1 MNGNQLLKDEVTT
14 KETETLLEAPMSY
27 SQKRLWFLQSYDVDL
42 NAYNISFSF
51 NMYGELNISKFEESL
66 EVIIQRHEIFRTF
79 FKQEGSDYKQVVYPL
94 KKLNFELVEL
104 ESLDGESEEEK
115 IQQFMDELQDNTFD
129 LTSKNLY
136 HFYLLRI
143 NDQQYRFFVNIHHMI
158 FDRWSFNKF
167 MYELVEIYRAKL
179 QSTKI
184 ELPDLEIQYSDY
196 SYWQQSWLEEGNA
209 DDQLQYWSTKLGGKL
224 PVLELPTDYPRPP
237 KQTFNGSSVKVEI
250 PEELCIK
257 LRKWCQEENVTPNMA
272 LLAAYK
278 VLLYR
283 YTGEHDILI
292 GTPIAGRNQEEI
304 EDLIGFFVNTLVIR
318 TDLSQNPSFI
328 DYLNQV
334 KDVCLEAYS
343 NQDIPF
349 EHLVEKLNPERSSS
363 AAPIFQ
369 VMFSLQNKIETNIK
383 MEDVA
388 IELLE
393 NENKT
398 SKFDLS
404 LIMHEKGA
412 SFVGEL
418 QYNTDLFKK
427 STVQR
432 MGQHF
437 LNLVTAVI
445 EEPSKSI
452 ADFPILTSEENE
464 LFQQVNSSEPN
475 QLDGSIKQLFEM
487 QVKNNP
493 HAIALEHEETQ
504 LSYSELNSKANQL
517 AHYLMKLGVNKQKP
531 VVVCLERTPDLM
543 IAILGVL
550 KAGSFYLPLD
560 PTLPANRI
568 KDILEDSSPNAIIT
582 EVSHKDK
589 LWGDQNN
596 VICLS
601 DIKEAVKKE
610 EKSNPNIKSEKLD
623 LAYITYTSGST
634 GKPKGV
640 AIQNKGVIRLVK
652 DTNYID
658 IKPESNIAQI
668 LSISF
673 DVTSFEIWGA
683 LLNGAKLIM
692 ADKDTILSPQKFSN
706 WLKSK
711 QITTLAIPAAL
722 FNKVAQEAPTAFS
735 DVENVLV
742 GGEACSPKWVG
753 QVLNHGAPKRLL
765 NSYGPS
771 ENTAI
776 TLNYV
781 MNKVCRHLTEKES
794 DTIPIGKPINNT
806 EVYVLD
812 KQLNRVPIG
821 VPGELYIGGDGLAAG
836 YWNRP
841 DLTKEKFIEHP
852 FSQVEEAKLYK
863 TGDIVKFLDDGNL
876 DFIGRADH
884 QVKLR
889 GFRIELG
896 DIEESI
902 RQNPKVKDAVL
913 LLKENGDGDKKLI
926 SYYTTDGSLLKS
938 ELRKELSD
946 KLPDYMIPSIF
957 IELDNLPLTS
967 NGKVDR
973 QSLPKPTEKDFEM
986 GEYVAPRNA
995 VEEMLT
1001 NIWQEVLSL
1010 ERIGIH
1016 DSFFEIGGHSLLAT
1030 QVISRV
1036 ADTVGK
1042 QIPLRLIFEFPT
1054 ISEMSSELMKSDQT
1068 EDKEPITVK
1077 KNKDQKYPLSFSQKR
1092 LWFLNQMDSENGSY
1106 NIPFAFRISG
1116 NLHYGNFEKSLNAV
1130 LNRHDSL
1137 RTIFKAENGEP
1148 YQIIQNQVD
1157 NYYTIINL
1165 ENESEVEQFQELTN
1179 LISEKSWEPFELSKG
1194 PLFRAYLIKMS
1205 ETDHTLLFVIH
1216 HIIFDGWSADIL
1228 LKEINDHYLLL
1239 QQEKETTLSNLDIQY
1254 SDYSQWQKELM
1265 AGENVNHQLNYWRKK
1280 LAGELPILELPI
1292 DYPRP
1297 PEQTSNGKSITLTI
1311 PEDLALQLRSFSQQ
1325 ENATLYMTL
1334 LSAFKVLLYRY
1345 TGQKDILVGTPV
1357 AGRNQKELESLIGF
1371 FVNTVVIRTELGES
1385 PTFLELL
1392 KQVRENCLEA
1402 YSHQDVPFEKLVEEL
1417 QPERNLTHSPIFQ
1430 VMFSHHS
1437 MDESEQFLLGNQFVS
1452 LEIENKVSKFDLSLN
1467 VSDNQRSIML
1477 ELQYNT
1483 DLFRENT
1490 IQQFSTHLVNLL
1502 AGIVKNPDTSIYQ
1515 LPILDEAEFENYV
1528 NERAD
1533 AIEDKSIE
1541 YFYDRIDQ
1549 TARLT
1554 PDKEAIS
1561 FEGESIT
1568 YRELSQYSDQ
1578 VANFLVK
1585 KGYETQSTIGVCMNK
1600 NLTVIPIII
1609 GIMKAGHVF
1618 VPLDPQHP
1626 NDRIHYIVNNVSLKA
1641 IFTEDKWMS
1650 KLNTSVDLLSVDSI
1664 WGDILSQSS
1673 QPSEYDRNPEH
1684 LAYIIFTSG
1693 TTGKPKGVTITNRNL
1708 AKSFPSYLDA
1718 YKTSELSNFIQLA
1731 SIAFDVFI
1739 QDMLRALC
1747 SGGRL
1752 ILCSKD
1758 TIIHPEE
1765 LYRVLAD
1772 EKIDFAEFV
1781 PALLKHLVTYMK
1793 DTGKVLKDLKVVVS
1807 GADTWYVKDFEEIK
1821 KFFNRNVNFINS
1833 YGVTEATI
1841 DNTYFVLNDETKLT
1855 TEIVPIGKPFPHV
1868 NIYLFDEHMQ
1878 FVPQG
1883 VAGEMYIGGSAVAS
1897 GYYNRQDLTSERF
1910 VINPFNKNERL
1921 YKTGDLARY
1930 LSDGNLEFIGRK
1942 DNQVKVRGY
1951 RVETSEIEASI
1962 RKFPDVKEVVVTVKE
1977 IKDEKHLVAYII
1989 SDNHIENK
1997 ELIDFLKKALPPYMV
2012 PYKIEVVDTF
2022 PLNANGKIDYKA
2034 LPIPK
2039 LVEADDKQNEPRTLV
2054 EKNVARIWKEVLNL
2068 KKISVKDNFFEL
2080 GGHSL
2085 IATQVI
2091 SRLQRKFKVKIPLK
2105 VLFEMSTVEEIAN
2118 YIEIEIYKK
2127 LEMMSEDEAEN
2138 LLIK

>member
-1 MNGNQLLKDEVTT
+1 MSENQLMNDEVII
-14 KETETLLEAPMSY
+14 KEEETLFEAPMSY
-27 SQKRLWFLQSYDVDL
+27 SQKRLWFLQSYNPEL

-51 NMYGELNISKFEESL
+51 NMCGELNVSKFEESL
-66 EVIIQRHEIFRTF
+66 KVIVQRHEIFRTF
-79 FKQEGSDYKQVVYPL
+79 FKQEGSEYMQVVYPV
-94 KKLNFELVEL
+94 KKLNFDLVEL
-104 ESLDGESEEEK
+104 ESLNGDDEEEQ
-115 IQQFMDELQDNTFD
+115 IQRFTEELQNQTFG
-129 LTSKNLY
+129 LTSKILY

-143 NDQQYRFFVNIHHMI
+143 DDHQYRFFVNIHHMI

-167 MYELVEIYRAKL
+167 MHELVEIYHAKCH
-179 QSTKI
+179 STEMK
-184 ELPDLEIQYSDY
+184 LPDLEIQYSDY
-196 SYWQQSWLEEGNA
+196 AYWQQSWLEEGNA
-209 DDQLQYWSTKLGGKL
+209 EDQLHYWSTKLGGKL
-224 PVLELPTDYPRPP
+224 PVLELPTDFPRPS
-237 KQTFNGSSVKVEI
+237 KQTFNGSSVKFKL
-250 PEELCIK
+250 PEELSMK
-257 LRKWCQEENVTPNMA
+257 LKKWCQEENVTPNMA

-283 YTGEHDILI
+283 NTGEQDILI
-292 GTPIAGRNQEEI
+292 GTPIAGRNQEET

-349 EHLVEKLNPERSSS
+349 EHLVEKLSPERSSS

-369 VMFSLQNKIETNIK
+369 GMFSLQNKIETNID
-383 MEDVA
+383 MDGVA

-404 LIMHEKGA
+404 LIMHEEGA
-412 SFVGEL
+412 CFVGEL

-427 STVQR
+427 SSVQR
-432 MGQHF
+432 MGRHF

-452 ADFPILTSEENE
+452 ADFSILTSEEKE
-464 LFQQVNSSEPN
+464 LFQQVNSLEPN
-475 QLDGSIKQLFEM
+475 HLEGSIQQLFEM
-487 QVKNNP
+487 QVRNHP
-493 HAIALEHEETQ
+493 HAIALEYEGVQ

-517 AHYLMKLGVNKQKP
+517 AHYLMKIGVNKQKP

-543 IAILGVL
+543 ITILAVL
-550 KAGSFYLPLD
+550 KAGSFYLPVD
-560 PTLPANRI
+560 HSLPANRM
-568 KDILEDSSPNAIIT
+568 KDILEDSNPNVIIT
-582 EVSHKDK
+582 EINHIDK
-589 LWGDQNN
+589 MGDDQNQ

-601 DIKEAVKKE
+601 TIKEAVKKE
-610 EKSNPNIKSEKLD
+610 EKTNPNIQSEKLD
-623 LAYITYTSGST
+623 LAYVIYTSGST

-640 AIQNKGVIRLVK
+640 AIQNKGVIRLVR
-652 DTNYID
+652 DTNYIK

-683 LLNGAKLIM
+683 LLNGAKLII
-692 ADKDTILSPQKFSN
+692 ANKDTILSPQKFSK

-722 FNKVAQEAPTAFS
+722 FNKVAQEEPAAFS

-742 GGEACSPKWVG
+742 GGEACSPKWVN
-753 QVLNHGAPKRLL
+753 QILTYGAPKRLL

-776 TLNYV
+776 TLNFV
-781 MNKVCRHLTEKES
+781 MNTSLDLKDKEIE
-794 DTIPIGKPINNT
+794 TIPIGKPVNNT
-806 EVYVLD
+806 QVYVLD
-812 KQLNRVPIG
+812 KHLNRVPIG
-821 VPGELYIGGDGLAAG
+821 IPGELYIGGDGLALG

-841 DLTKEKFIEHP
+841 DLTKEKFIDHP
-852 FSQVEEAKLYK
+852 FSHVEGAKLYK

-876 DFIGRADH
+876 DFIGRVDH

-902 RQNPKVKDAVL
+902 RQNLRIKDAVV
-913 LLKENGDGDKKLI
+913 LLKEMDQGDKKLI
-926 SYYTTDGSLLKS
+926 SYYTTGEPLLKS
-938 ELRKELSD
+938 ELRKELSN

-957 IELDNLPLTS
+957 IEMDNLPLTS

-973 QSLPKPTEKDFEM
+973 QCLPEPTEKDFEM
-986 GEYVAPRNA
+986 GEYIAPRNS

-1001 NIWQEVLSL
+1001 KIWQEILNH
-1010 ERIGIH
+1010 EKIGIH
-1016 DSFFEIGGHSLLAT
+1016 DNFFEIGGHSLLAT

-1036 ADTVGK
+1036 ADNVGK
-1042 QIPLRLIFEFPT
+1042 QIPIRFIFEFPT
-1054 ISEMSSELMKSDQT
+1054 IATMSSEIMKSDQ
-1068 EDKEPITVK
+1068 KEEKKSILVK
-1077 KNKDQKYPLSFSQKR
+1077 KNKEQKYPLSFSQKR
-1092 LWFLNQMDSENGSY
+1092 LWFLNQMDPENVSY
-1106 NIPFAFRISG
+1106 NIPFAFQISG
-1116 NLHYGNFEKSLNAV
+1116 NLHYGNFEKSLRAV
-1130 LNRHDSL
+1130 LKRHESL
-1137 RTIFKAENGEP
+1137 RTIFEAENGEP

-1157 NYYTIINL
+1157 RHYTFINY
-1165 ENESEVEQFQELTN
+1165 ENESEADRLQKLNT
-1179 LISEKSWEPFELSKG
+1179 LISEKSWEPFDLTKG
-1194 PLFRAYLIKMS
+1194 PLFRAYLIKMT

-1216 HIIFDGWSADIL
+1216 HIIFDGWSGEIL
-1228 LKEINDHYLLL
+1228 LKEINDHYSAF
-1239 QQEKETTLSNLDIQY
+1239 QQGKDVSLANLDIQY
-1254 SDYSQWQKELM
+1254 SDYAQWQKELM
-1265 AGENVNHQLNYWRKK
+1265 AGENVNQQLDYWRQK

-1292 DYPRP
+1292 DYSRP
-1297 PEQTSNGKSITLTI
+1297 MEQTTNGKSIALTI
-1311 PEDLALQLRSFSQQ
+1311 PDDLTLQLRTLSQK
-1325 ENATLYMTL
+1325 ENATLYMTF

-1345 TGQKDILVGTPV
+1345 TGQKDVLIGTPV
-1357 AGRNQKELESLIGF
+1357 AGRIMKELESLIGF
-1371 FVNTVVIRTELGES
+1371 FINTVVIRTDLGEN
-1385 PTFLELL
+1385 PTFNELL
-1392 KQVRENCLEA
+1392 KQVRESCLEA

-1417 QPERNLTHSPIFQ
+1417 QPERNLSHSPIFQ

-1437 MDESEQFLLGNQFVS
+1437 IEESEQFLLENPIVS
-1452 LEIENKVSKFDLSLN
+1452 LNIENEVSKFDLSLN
-1467 VSDNQRSIML
+1467 INESQHSITL

-1490 IQQFSTHLVNLL
+1490 IQQFSSHLVNLL
-1502 AGIVKNPDTSIYQ
+1502 ESIVNNPNTSIYQ
-1515 LPILDEAEFENYV
+1515 LPILDETEIKNHV
-1528 NERAD
+1528 NHTMNAK
-1533 AIEDKSIE
+1533 EDKNIE

-1549 TARLT
+1549 LARLT
-1554 PDKEAIS
+1554 PDRPAIS
-1561 FEGESIT
+1561 FDGESIT
-1568 YRELSQYSDQ
+1568 YRELSKYSDQ
-1578 VANFLVK
+1578 VASFLVK
-1585 KGYETQSTIGVCMNK
+1585 EGYETQSTIGVYMDK

-1609 GIMKAGHVF
+1609 GIMKAGCVF

-1626 NDRIHYIVNNVSLKA
+1626 SDRIHYIVNNVSLKA
-1641 IFTEDKWMS
+1641 IFTQDKWMS
-1650 KLNTSVDLLSVDSI
+1650 KLDTTVDLLSVDSI
-1664 WGDILSQSS
+1664 WKDILL
-1673 QPSEYDRNPEH
+1673 QPIHPKIHDRIPEH

-1693 TTGKPKGVTITNRNL
+1693 TTGDPKGVTVSNRNL
-1708 AKSFPSYLDA
+1708 ANSFPSYLDA
-1718 YKTSELSNFIQLA
+1718 YKTNELTNFIQLA

-1739 QDMLRALC
+1739 QDMLRSLC

-1765 LYRVLAD
+1765 LYNVLLD
-1772 EKIDFAEFV
+1772 EKVDFAEFV

-1793 DTGKVLKDLKVVVS
+1793 ESGKVLKDLKVIVS

-1821 KFFNRNVNFINS
+1821 KFFNQNVNFINS

-1841 DNTYFVLNDETKLT
+1841 DNTYFVLNDQTKLN

-1868 NIYLFDEHMQ
+1868 NIYIFDEQMQ

-1883 VAGEMYIGGSAVAS
+1883 VAGEMYIGGPAVSS
-1897 GYYNRQDLTSERF
+1897 GYYNRPDLTSERF
-1910 VINPFNKNERL
+1910 LTNPFNNEERL

-1930 LSDGNLEFIGRK
+1930 LPDGNLEFIGRK
-1942 DNQVKVRGY
+1942 DNQVKIRGY
-1951 RVETSEIEASI
+1951 RIETSEIEASI
-1962 RKFPDVKEVVVTVKE
+1962 RKYPDVNEVVVTMKE
-1977 IKDEKHLVAYII
+1977 IQDEKHLVAYII
-1989 SDNHIENK
+1989 SNNHIENK
-1997 ELIDFLKKALPPYMV
+1997 ELIEFLKKSLPPYMV
-2012 PYKIEVVDTF
+2012 PYKIEIIDAF
-2022 PLNANGKIDYKA
+2022 PLNANGKIDHKA
-2034 LPIPK
+2034 LPLPQ
-2039 LVEADDKQNEPRTLV
+2039 LVETDDNQNEPRTLV
-2054 EKNVARIWKEVLNL
+2054 EKKVAEIWKEVLNL

-2085 IATQVI
+2085 IATQAI

-2105 VLFEMSTVEEIAN
+2105 ILFEQSTVEGIAN

-2127 LEMMSEDEAEN
+2127 LEKMSEDEAEN
-2138 LLIK
+2138 LLVN